1 MPPSTAREREEESF
15 LALPPPPII
24 PRIRLALVSKRL
36 TNFSGSFFDR
46 LLFAR
51 LFSAPRGDKPHF
63 FPTESK
69 SEARASKFPLP
80 LLNFLLPS
88 SLTGDVNVELVLDIL
103 AAVVQDA
110 LVGALVL
117 LLEVLNAQDDG
128 AGLAVGP
135 GLEATA
141 LALRGQVFEA
151 LVRED
156 GSFSS
161 FEETETPII

>member
-1 MPPSTAREREEESF
+1 M
-15 LALPPPPII
+15 
-24 PRIRLALVSKRL
+24 
-36 TNFSGSFFDR
+36 
-46 LLFAR
+46 
-51 LFSAPRGDKPHF
+51 
-63 FPTESK
+63 
-69 SEARASKFPLP
+69 
-80 LLNFLLPS
+80 NFLLPS
-88 SLTGDVNVELVLDIL
+88 SLTGDVNVELVLDIV

-135 GLEATA
+135 SLEATA

-151 LVRED
+151 LVREV

>member
-1 MPPSTAREREEESF
+1 M
-15 LALPPPPII
+15 
-24 PRIRLALVSKRL
+24 
-36 TNFSGSFFDR
+36 
-46 LLFAR
+46 
-51 LFSAPRGDKPHF
+51 
-63 FPTESK
+63 
-69 SEARASKFPLP
+69 
-80 LLNFLLPS
+80 NFLLPS

-161 FEETETPII
+161 FVETETLII